1 MTWHIHIE
9 GQVQG
14 AGFRPSVYLL
24 AKEFQ
29 LNGWVNNTI
38 NGVHIEFNAIEN
50 TANDFY
56 QQLVK
61 NAPALA
67 KITHH

>member
-56 QQLVK
+56 
-61 NAPALA
+61 
-67 KITHH
+67 